1 MFSTP
6 VTNYRSIP
14 VDVLTNLDPAWTRE
28 TFTQRGH
35 RHEYFS
41 ERPDMSL
48 RHCVASRGMV
58 VALPCDHRTT
68 LCILMNQH
76 FLHNKALY
84 SIPDLL
90 HLSPTCST

>member
-14 VDVLTNLDPAWTRE
+14 VDVLTNSRPAWTKE

-48 RHCVASRGMV
+48 RHCVASRGWWWHSLV
-58 VALPCDHRTT
+58 ITEVPYA
-68 LCILMNQH
+68 
-76 FLHNKALY
+76 Y
-84 SIPDLL
+84 
-90 HLSPTCST
+90 